1 MGLEE
6 RVAKIVKASE
16 NPTFAPGVPLAPEF
30 ASMFAHAKETAFS
43 GVRQYLPKGVEP
55 ELALFMLV
63 TLPVLTVA
71 LRTADENSRR
81 PKPPPLPPGYRPP
94 RLVRFPNSPAKVDA
108 EAVAEARRARQAQ
121 EEADAVK
128 ELGKGLAAAP
138 VPAAVTPAAVPATAT
153 AAAVADL
160 EDGVAA
166 AVAANPDAMTA
177 ELARLRKELAAAGKL
192 AVKVE
197 ALERANARLMGQVA
211 ELSKQPSLEEI
222 RLRAEKEAMRY
233 VFFVCVCARDER
245 TFAVETLTRL
255 D

>member
-43 GVRQYLPKGVEP
+43 GIRPYLPKGVEP

-121 EEADAVK
+121 EDVDAVK
-128 ELGKGLAAAP
+128 MLRKELAMAAEP
-138 VPAAVTPAAVPATAT
+138 VPAATATAT
-153 AAAVADL
+153 DVAVADL

-222 RLRAEKEAMRY
+222 RLRAEKESMRC
-233 VFFVCVCARDER
+233 VFFVCVRVCVTSVHLRSNDA
-245 TFAVETLTRL
+245 ANRL
-255 D
+255 CR